1 MRFVL
6 DASVVITWAMG
17 DEDHPL
23 ADLAFER
30 IRTDSS
36 AVVPAIWWYEIRN
49 VLLLNER
56 RNRISPED
64 SIQFLSDI
72 SGFEIELRPV
82 ENSQSTI
89 DLARQLKLSVYDAA
103 YLALAVNLKL
113 PIATLDEALQS
124 AARTVNVPLLS

>member
-1 MRFVL
+1 MR
-6 DASVVITWAMG
+6 
-17 DEDHPL
+17 DEDHPI

-30 IRTDSS
+30 LRTDSS
-36 AVVPAIWWYEIRN
+36 VVVPAIWWYEIRN
-49 VLLLNER
+49 TLLLNER

-64 SIQFLSDI
+64 SIQFLSDL

-89 DLARQLKLSVYDAA
+89 ELARQQRLSVYDAA
-103 YLALAVNLKL
+103 YLALAVDLNL

-124 AARTVNVPLLS
+124 AARSVNVPLFS

>member
-6 DASVVITWAMG
+6 DASVAITWAMR
-17 DEDHPL
+17 DEDHST
-23 ADLAFER
+23 ADLAFQKLQ
-30 IRTDSS
+30 TDSS

-49 VLLLNER
+49 VLLANER

-64 SIQFLSDI
+64 SIQFLSDL
-72 SGFEIELRPV
+72 SGFEIELRPM

-89 DLARQLKLSVYDAA
+89 EVARQQKLSVYDAA
-103 YLALAVNLKL
+103 YLALAVDLRL

-124 AARTVNVPLLS
+124 AARSVNVPLLS

>member
-1 MRFVL
+1 VRFVL
-6 DASVVITWAMG
+6 DASTVITWAMR
-17 DEDHPL
+17 DEDHPI

-36 AVVPAIWWYEIRN
+36 AVVPSIWWYEIRN
-49 VLLLNER
+49 ILLLNER
-56 RNRISPED
+56 RNRISSKD
-64 SIQFLSDI
+64 SHQFLSDL

-89 DLARQLKLSVYDAA
+89 DLARQQKLSVYDAA
-103 YLALAVNLKL
+103 YLALAMNLKL

-124 AARTVNVPLLS
+124 AARSVNVPLLS

>member
-1 MRFVL
+1 MR
-6 DASVVITWAMG
+6 
-17 DEDHPL
+17 DEDHPI

-49 VLLLNER
+49 ILLLNER
-56 RNRISPED
+56 RHRISAED
-64 SIQFLSDI
+64 SIQFLSDL

-89 DLARQLKLSVYDAA
+89 DLARQQKLSVYDAA
-103 YLALAVNLKL
+103 YLALAVDLKL

-124 AARTVNVPLLS
+124 AARSVNVPLLS

>member
-6 DASVVITWAMG
+6 DASVVITWAMR
-17 DEDHPL
+17 DEDHPI
-23 ADLAFER
+23 ADLAFEKLQ
-30 IRTDSS
+30 TDI

-64 SIQFLSDI
+64 SAQFLTDL
-72 SGFEIELRPV
+72 SGFEIELRPP
-82 ENSQSTI
+82 ENSQFTI

-103 YLALAVNLKL
+103 YLALALSLKA
-113 PIATLDEALQS
+113 PIATLDEALKS
-124 AARTVNVPLLS
+124 AAISTKVPLLA

>member
-1 MRFVL
+1 MR
-6 DASVVITWAMG
+6 
-17 DEDHPL
+17 DEDHPI
-23 ADLAFER
+23 ADLAFQR
-30 IRTDSS
+30 LQTDSS

-49 VLLLNER
+49 ILLLNER

-64 SIQFLSDI
+64 SIQFLSDL

-89 DLARQLKLSVYDAA
+89 DLARRQKLSVYGAA

-113 PIATLDEALQS
+113 PMATLDEALLS
-124 AARTVNVPLLS
+124 AARSLNVPLLS

>member
-6 DASVVITWAMG
+6 DASVAITWAMR
-17 DEDHPL
+17 DEDHST
-23 ADLAFER
+23 ADLAFQKLQ
-30 IRTDSS
+30 TDSS

-49 VLLLNER
+49 VLLANER

-64 SIQFLSDI
+64 SIQFLSDL

-89 DLARQLKLSVYDAA
+89 EVARQQKLSVYDAA
-103 YLALAVNLKL
+103 YLALAVDLRL

-124 AARTVNVPLLS
+124 AARSVNVPLLS

>member
-6 DASVVITWAMG
+6 DASVAITWAMR
-17 DEDHPL
+17 DEDHST
-23 ADLAFER
+23 ADLAFQKLQ
-30 IRTDSS
+30 TDSS

-49 VLLLNER
+49 VLLANER

-64 SIQFLSDI
+64 SIQFLSDL

-89 DLARQLKLSVYDAA
+89 EVARQQKLSVYDAA
-103 YLALAVNLKL
+103 YLALAMGLRL

-124 AARTVNVPLLS
+124 AARSVNVPLLS